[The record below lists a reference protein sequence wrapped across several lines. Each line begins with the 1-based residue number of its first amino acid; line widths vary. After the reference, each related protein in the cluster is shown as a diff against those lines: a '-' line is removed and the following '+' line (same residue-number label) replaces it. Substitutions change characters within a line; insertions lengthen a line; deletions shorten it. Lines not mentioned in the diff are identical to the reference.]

1 MVKDTLSDYISNIK
15 NAAASQKELVT
26 LPYSNLLMAVTDLLE
41 KEGYVKNATKKGK
54 KGVKT
59 VEIKLVYTSANLTRM
74 HGAERISK
82 PSKRIYVGST
92 EIPRVKNGF
101 GTLVVSTSKGV
112 MTDVQA
118 RKDGLG
124 GELLFKIW

>member
-26 LPYSNLLMAVTDLLE
+26 LPYSNLLMAVTDVLE
-41 KEGYVKNATKKGK
+41 TEGYVKNVTKKGK
-54 KGVKT
+54 KGIKS
-59 VEIKLVYTSANLTRM
+59 VEVKLVYAGNLARI

-82 PSKRIYVGST
+82 PSKRIYAGST
-92 EIPRVKNGF
+92 DLPRVKNGF

>member
-26 LPYSNLLMAVTDLLE
+26 LPYSNLLMAVTDVLE
-41 KEGYVKNATKKGK
+41 TEGYVKNVTKKGK
-54 KGVKT
+54 KGVKS
-59 VEIKLVYTSANLTRM
+59 VEVKLVYAGNLARI

-82 PSKRIYVGST
+82 PSKRIYAGST
-92 EIPRVKNGF
+92 DLPRVKNGF
-101 GTLVVSTSKGV
+101 GSLIVSTSKGV

>member
-26 LPYSNLLMAVTDLLE
+26 LPYSNLLMAVTDVLE
-41 KEGYVKNATKKGK
+41 TEGYVKNVTKKGK
-54 KGVKT
+54 KGIKS
-59 VEIKLVYTSANLTRM
+59 VEVKLVYVGNLARI

-82 PSKRIYVGST
+82 PSKRIYAGST
-92 EIPRVKNGF
+92 DLPRVKNGF

>member
-54 KGVKT
+54 KGIRS
-59 VEIKLVYTSANLTRM
+59 VEIKLVYTGNLGRM

-82 PSKRIYVGST
+82 PSKRIYAGAT
-92 EIPRVKNGF
+92 DLPRVKNGF

>member
-26 LPYSNLLMAVTDLLE
+26 LPYSNLLMAVTDVLE
-41 KEGYVKNATKKGK
+41 TEGYVKNVTKKGK
-54 KGVKT
+54 KGIKS
-59 VEIKLVYTSANLTRM
+59 VEVKLVYAGNLARI

-82 PSKRIYVGST
+82 PSKRIYAGST
-92 EIPRVKNGF
+92 ELPRVKNGF

>member
-26 LPYSNLLMAVTDLLE
+26 LPFSNLLMAVTDVLE
-41 KEGYVKNATKKGK
+41 TEGYVKNATKKGK
-54 KGVKT
+54 KGVKS
-59 VEIKLVYTSANLTRM
+59 VEVKLVYTGNLARI

-82 PSKRIYVGST
+82 PSKRIYAGST
-92 EIPRVKNGF
+92 DLPRVKNGF
-101 GTLVVSTSKGV
+101 GTLIISTSKGV

>member
-54 KGVKT
+54 KGIKN
-59 VEIKLVYTSANLTRM
+59 VEIKLVYTGNLARM

-82 PSKRIYVGST
+82 PSKRIYAGAT
-92 EIPRVKNGF
+92 DLPRVKNGF

>member
-1 MVKDTLSDYISNIK
+1 MVRDTLSDYISNIK

-26 LPYSNLLMAVTDLLE
+26 LPYSNLLMAVTDVLE
-41 KEGYVKNATKKGK
+41 TEGYVKNTTKKGK
-54 KGVKT
+54 KGIKS
-59 VEIKLVYTSANLTRM
+59 VEIKLVYAGNLARI

-82 PSKRIYVGST
+82 PSKRIYAGST
-92 EIPRVKNGF
+92 DLPRVKNGF
-101 GTLVVSTSKGV
+101 GLIIVSTSKGV

>member
-54 KGVKT
+54 KGIRS
-59 VEIKLVYTSANLTRM
+59 VEIKLVYTGNLARM

-82 PSKRIYVGST
+82 PSKRIYAGAT
-92 EIPRVKNGF
+92 DLPRVKNGF

>member
-26 LPYSNLLMAVTDLLE
+26 LPYSNLLMAVTDVLE
-41 KEGYVKNATKKGK
+41 TEGYVKNITKKGK
-54 KGVKT
+54 KGIKS
-59 VEIKLVYTSANLTRM
+59 VEIKLVYAGNLARI

-82 PSKRIYVGST
+82 PSKRIYAGST
-92 EIPRVKNGF
+92 DIPRVKNGF
-101 GTLVVSTSKGV
+101 GTLIVSTSKGV

>member
-26 LPYSNLLMAVTDLLE
+26 LPYSNLLMAVTDVLE
-41 KEGYVKNATKKGK
+41 AEGYVKNVTKKGK
-54 KGVKT
+54 KGIQS
-59 VEIKLVYTSANLTRM
+59 VEVKLVYAGNLARI

-82 PSKRIYVGST
+82 PSKRMYAGST
-92 EIPRVKNGF
+92 DLPRVKNGF
-101 GTLVVSTSKGV
+101 GTLIVSTSKGV